1 MASLHRPTASS
12 SSPNTRVRRLWQ
24 TFELSVAKSRTTME
38 HKVKAVVAKADA
50 EYNKASPHHRIPPA
64 EHKALKAK
72 FVKEI
77 QEPYFEKV
85 RSEWHSK
92 LHAAGL
98 QVEDWTDITDDEM
111 VAVSRVLGDLEDES
125 DEDLVVVQAPAPVT
139 AAAPIPQQYS
149 APSLYPTAPSIS
161 ASMRSTNVSVASSYA
176 FVNPSEFH
184 SEDEDIMFMP
194 PKAASYELPSDDDDD
209 HIGIPIP
216 RRHNGFDAWS
226 SDSHPSSLQN
236 SVDSSDFA
244 FSRPP
249 VAQSSRNASSS
260 RMTSHRQQL
269 EAQAEKGKTSGG
281 KSKHARQSY
290 IGPHVDDPEDPL
302 SEEEDFERFKMEI
315 CAQKIIEF
323 HQAAA
328 LADIELAVEIYKG
341 RKAAGGKKHE
351 ASPLVVEHQK
361 RMVQVQMEKEEERK
375 AIVNTERS
383 RRRSE
388 PRRRPGRSSTLVA
401 PIPSAPATPSW
412 LHAFQEQVPNRL
424 EFEFDLDRV
433 LSDDP
438 NERHGNIDQ
447 LLEQMFPG
455 SSSTDSA
462 PSHPPERHALYQP
475 FIPDP
480 PQPLERSTIST
491 SSQASFSSASQ
502 ASLSHGQRQS
512 TVKKPHRK
520 VKPSLFG
527 DDDSDDEH
535 SSPPGA
541 EQPINPFVNDEAD
554 AFLTNHLM
562 QRPDIASAF
571 TEWPGAGGMSAG
583 ASNGSA
589 LSLPWAT
596 KPPTESDPT
605 PNPWSSKDVRATPVA
620 SGWTKRK
627 PSISTPQPPRFS
639 FNNPFG
645 TPEQPGAPSLSATA
659 AFSSSNAKGK
669 KPAAVPTET
678 PRVAEEPA
686 NKQSPSVS
694 IPEPS
699 GRGLATSAP
708 PSVLPKVEKPATV
721 APPASA
727 GKKLNKKQRQAN
739 KKNATAASSVEAAEA
754 EPVSTP
760 APPVPPVTTNP
771 ASPNAPAQGP
781 QQRTSTLPES
791 APQSSETMFSMSKV
805 IPGMARVRRDSNL
818 ANPLAASGGW
828 DDAVSTPRA
837 ASKIPSY
844 LLESTPSVKP
854 EATPRPNLFKM
865 STNRLDQMGQNSTIK
880 GSQWGAAATG
890 APSRSVWGIFASDG
904 SAAQQAPVQPAG
916 TSRSVSRDP
925 WVPGGFDVDDGGG
938 GDGGRE
944 EAEQETAMQQF
955 WTPPT
960 ESSQIGKA
968 ASVPVQQRQQALPA
982 HRFQRMNQ
990 LSALSATPQVVNP
1003 KATIPMV
1010 QATAAPASAK
1020 KAKGKKNAKGK
1031 KTTIEEVQD
1040 DEDQDMKGESL
1051 PVDSRFIM
1059 EPKILEPKPSVPP
1072 TMFDSIISYTDAED
1086 ESVASSSSF
1095 GPISSTAASSPP
1107 DIFENEARMAAAI
1120 KELQE
1125 GTMKGEQKWNS
1136 GGIQQQQSHS
1146 ASDMDTSTATSFSL
1160 NAFAGRSSARPAM
1173 ESVRPAMQQTS
1184 IWGQFSVK
1192 DKGKARTTD
1201 LGGEEFPKVANSTIQ
1216 NLKRNKAAGGKLF

>member
-12 SSPNTRVRRLWQ
+12 SISPNTRVRQLWK

-38 HKVKAVVAKADA
+38 HKVKAIVAKADT
-50 EYNKASPHHRIPPA
+50 EYNKASPHHRMPLA

-111 VAVSRVLGDLEDES
+111 EAVSRVLGDLEDES
-125 DEDLVVVQAPAPVT
+125 DEDLVVVQPPAPVA

-149 APSLYPTAPSIS
+149 TPFLYPTAPSIS
-161 ASMRSTNVSVASSYA
+161 TSMRSTNVSVASSYA

-194 PKAASYELPSDDDDD
+194 SKAPSRELPSDDDD
-209 HIGIPIP
+209 HVGISIP

-244 FSRPP
+244 FSRPA
-249 VAQSSRNASSS
+249 VAESSRNASSS

-281 KSKHARQSY
+281 KSKHARQPY

-315 CAQKIIEF
+315 CVQKIIEF

-351 ASPLVVEHQK
+351 ASPLVVQHQK

-383 RRRSE
+383 KRKSE
-388 PRRRPGRSSTLVA
+388 PRRRPGRSATLVA

-412 LHAFQEQVPNRL
+412 LHAFQEQVPSRL
-424 EFEFDLDRV
+424 ESEFDLDRV

-455 SSSTDSA
+455 SSSADSA
-462 PSHPPERHALYQP
+462 SSHPPVRHSLYQP

-491 SSQASFSSASQ
+491 SSQAYFSSASQ
-502 ASLSHGQRQS
+502 ASLSHGQRQP
-512 TVKKPHRK
+512 TAKKPHRK

-527 DDDSDDEH
+527 DNDSDDEH
-535 SSPPGA
+535 SSPPAA
-541 EQPINPFVNDEAD
+541 EQPVNPFLNDD
-554 AFLTNHLM
+554 AGALLTNHLM
-562 QRPDIASAF
+562 QQPDIASAF
-571 TEWPGAGGMSAG
+571 TEWAGAGGMSAG

-589 LSLPWAT
+589 PNLPWAT
-596 KPPTESDPT
+596 KPAASDST
-605 PNPWSSKDVRATPVA
+605 PNPWSAKNVRATPVA

-627 PSISTPQPPRFS
+627 PSISTPQPPQFS
-639 FNNPFG
+639 FSNPFG
-645 TPEQPGAPSLSATA
+645 MPEQSGEPSLFTSATLN
-659 AFSSSNAKGK
+659 SLNAKGK
-669 KPAAVPTET
+669 KPAGPTEP
-678 PRVAEEPA
+678 PRVDEDLV
-686 NKQSPSVS
+686 NGQSPSAS
-694 IPEPS
+694 IPEPPS
-699 GRGLATSAP
+699 KGPATLLP
-708 PSVLPKVEKPATV
+708 PSVPPKVEKPAAA
-721 APPASA
+721 APPVPT

-739 KKNATAASSVEAAEA
+739 KKNAATASTVEAVEA
-754 EPVSTP
+754 EPVPTP
-760 APPVPPVTTNP
+760 ATSYP
-771 ASPNAPAQGP
+771 AGCFQASFAKCTSPRPAAELVDSSRA
-781 QQRTSTLPES
+781 RTSVVGNYVLD
-791 APQSSETMFSMSKV
+791 AK
-805 IPGMARVRRDSNL
+805 GDSWHG
-818 ANPLAASGGW
+818 SGGW
-828 DDAVSTPRA
+828 DDAASTPRA

-844 LLESTPSVKP
+844 LQESTSSIKP
-854 EATPRPNLFKM
+854 EGTPRPSLFKK
-865 STNRLDQMGQNSTIK
+865 STSRLDQMGQNSTIK
-880 GSQWGAAATG
+880 GSQWGAPATG
-890 APSRSVWGIFASDG
+890 ASSRSVWGIFASDG
-904 SAAQQAPVQPAG
+904 SASQQAPAG

-944 EAEQETAMQQF
+944 ETEQETAMQQF
-955 WTPPT
+955 WTPPS
-960 ESSQIGKA
+960 ESSQVGKA
-968 ASVPVQQRQQALPA
+968 ASVPVQQRQQALPVAAA
-982 HRFQRMNQ
+982 HRFQHMNES
-990 LSALSATPQVVNP
+990 SASSATPQVVNP
-1003 KATIPMV
+1003 KTSVPMV
-1010 QATAAPASAK
+1010 QATSTPVNAK
-1020 KAKGKKNAKGK
+1020 KGKGKKNAKGK
-1031 KTTIEEVQD
+1031 KATIEEVQD
-1040 DEDQDMKGESL
+1040 DEDQDTKGESL
-1051 PVDSRFIM
+1051 PVNSRFIM

-1095 GPISSTAASSPP
+1095 GPTSSAAASSPP

-1125 GTMKGEQKWNS
+1125 GTMKGEKKWNT
-1136 GGIQQQQSHS
+1136 GGNMQLQQLQQSHS
-1146 ASDMDTSTATSFSL
+1146 ASDMDTSTTTPLSL

-1173 ESVRPAMQQTS
+1173 GSIRPAMQQTS
-1184 IWGQFSVK
+1184 IWGVK

-1201 LGGEEFPKVANSTIQ
+1201 LGGGEEFPKVANSTIQ